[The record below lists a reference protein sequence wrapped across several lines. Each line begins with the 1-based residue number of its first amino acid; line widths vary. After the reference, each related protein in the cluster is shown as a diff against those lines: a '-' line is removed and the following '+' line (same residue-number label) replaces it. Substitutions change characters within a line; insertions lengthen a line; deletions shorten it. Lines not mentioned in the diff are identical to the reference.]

1 LTNDENRAGWRGW
14 ASRNIGSGWQFEVF
28 YALIRLA
35 GRPGAYLLLHVVVG
49 WYVLF
54 RPSVRERCGFYLAR
68 RFPEHRGW
76 KRLRDTYR
84 LSLELGKVMVD
95 RSVYGILGERHMRC
109 NLEGREMLAALAAE
123 GHGLILVTAHA
134 GSWQLGMSSLQ
145 HLDASIALLLHRDPE
160 GAERHFFEH
169 REGPPP
175 YRIIDPAG
183 YLGGS
188 LEMLQV
194 LQAKG
199 VLCIMGDRTMGSPE
213 STVPV
218 PFLGGEIRVPFS
230 PYKLAS
236 ATGAP
241 IAVIFPHKTGQGT
254 HALHVAGVV
263 RVPEGLGR
271 KPQAY
276 EPYAREFA
284 ARLEEF
290 VRDYPYQFFNFFDM
304 WNES

>member
-1 LTNDENRAGWRGW
+1 MTNVETRAGWRGW
-14 ASRNIGSGWQFEVF
+14 ASRNLGSAWQFEVF

-35 GRPGAYLLLHVVVG
+35 GRPGAYALLHVVVA

-54 RPSVRERCGFYLAR
+54 RPSVRERCGYYLRR

-76 KRLRDTYR
+76 QRLWDAYR

-95 RSVYGILGERHMRC
+95 RSVLGILGEGRVQC
-109 NLEGREMLAALAAE
+109 DLEGWDELAALAAE

-134 GSWQLGMSSLQ
+134 GSWQLGMSALQ
-145 HLDASIALLLHRDPE
+145 HLDSAIALLLHRDPE

-175 YRIIDPAG
+175 YRLIDPAG

-199 VLCIMGDRTMGSPE
+199 VLCIMGDRTMGSSE
-213 STVPV
+213 ATVAV
-218 PFLGGEIRVPFS
+218 PFLGGEIRIPFS

-241 IAVIFPHKTGQGT
+241 IAVIFPHKTGPGT
-254 HALHVAGVV
+254 HALKLAGVV
-263 RVPEGLGR
+263 RVPPGLGR

-276 EPYAREFA
+276 EPYALAFVE
-284 ARLEEF
+284 RLEAF

-304 WNES
+304 WDPE